1 MSASL
6 GQYTP
11 ASLPP
16 SGSHG
21 TSGCPVAALSG
32 CWFIFCFAA
41 CTCREL
47 LSPFSQEPGPRQQLQ
62 KPGLEFVI
70 NPKTIM
76 GTSEPIIIPDIHVS
90 NSDI

>member
-11 ASLPP
+11 VNLPL
-16 SGSHG
+16 SGSHS
-21 TSGCPVAALSG
+21 TSGCLVATMSG

-41 CTCREL
+41 CPCREL

-62 KPGLEFVI
+62 KLGLELVI

-76 GTSEPIIIPDIHVS
+76 GTSEPIIVPNIHVS